1 MKRILIIDDNEDIRK
16 IIGYDL
22 IKAGFDV
29 DDAQDGESGYQMIQ
43 KEKNYD
49 LIIVDWMMP
58 GMSGIEL
65 VRTLRRQHNNS
76 LLFMLTAKDGVDDL
90 AEAFEAGVDDYMRKP
105 FSPRELTIRICSS
118 ASEKKTNTSSLMA
131 ISRWMNEAGR

>member
-1 MKRILIIDDNEDIRK
+1 MMKRILIIDDNEDIRK

-65 VRTLRRQHNNS
+65 VCTLRR
-76 LLFMLTAKDGVDDL
+76 
-90 AEAFEAGVDDYMRKP
+90 
-105 FSPRELTIRICSS
+105 
-118 ASEKKTNTSSLMA
+118 
-131 ISRWMNEAGR
+131 

>member
-43 KEKNYD
+43 KEKNRSQWVKTIL
-49 LIIVDWMMP
+49 LIKFI
-58 GMSGIEL
+58 L
-65 VRTLRRQHNNS
+65 NKTLLKGLIFLN
-76 LLFMLTAKDGVDDL
+76 LIKYFIL
-90 AEAFEAGVDDYMRKP
+90 
-105 FSPRELTIRICSS
+105 
-118 ASEKKTNTSSLMA
+118 
-131 ISRWMNEAGR
+131 

>member
-105 FSPRELTIRICSS
+105 FSPRELTIRIQRHLQQRVR
-118 ASEKKTNTSSLMA
+118 EKDKHILSYGDITLD
-131 ISRWMNEAGR
+131 